1 WIRMG
6 AVVVVA
12 ARPQARQPVGVGS
25 LPHIGGRHAD
35 SRARY
40 VRALLSDGLRRQG
53 WRLRLCLY
61 VGNQLARPPTVL
73 RQSPVMIYR
82 ALPVLMM
89 VVVLALVFGLAANA
103 QEQFRLLGGK
113 EIQTRVIGND
123 ITDSSHWSMYLRS
136 DGALIRDE
144 MGRKRT

>member
-1 WIRMG
+1 
-6 AVVVVA
+6 
-12 ARPQARQPVGVGS
+12 
-25 LPHIGGRHAD
+25 
-35 SRARY
+35 
-40 VRALLSDGLRRQG
+40 
-53 WRLRLCLY
+53 
-61 VGNQLARPPTVL
+61 
-73 RQSPVMIYR
+73 MIYR

-144 MGRKRT
+144 MGRKRTGVWKIQKNKLCMSNPSTKLLDCSEGSKLAV